1 MQAATLRER
10 RRLRK
15 VNEAFEALKKRTC
28 PNPNQRMPKVEILR
42 NTIDYIESLE
52 ELLNNGGRGTGTGG
66 VLITSSAP
74 VSSSIDG
81 VTSNCVG
88 SEVGKTSTTSIGTTA
103 SYAVSQQWRVRYSFR
118 TLSIHTELTLFERNA
133 KKAGIPHKLFLFV

>member
-1 MQAATLRER
+1 MKAATLRER

-52 ELLNNGGRGTGTGG
+52 ELLNSGGRTVGPGNTGSAAPGTGSTAPGCT
-66 VLITSSAP
+66 TS
-74 VSSSIDG
+74 VDGSS
-81 VTSNCVG
+81 THCVG
-88 SEVGKTSTTSIGTTA
+88 SDIGKTGSAAPGLSCSN
-103 SYAVSQQWRVRYSFR
+103 SYTVSYSLCHSLIR
-118 TLSIHTELTLFERNA
+118 
-133 KKAGIPHKLFLFV
+133 